1 MKIYHHDENYHQA
14 HQIEDMRSA
23 HEPNQHCLTQ
33 FSSIYH
39 FLTFPGGWVV
49 GWVGEIKI
57 NDHLSPAEAEIRA
70 ELGNKSWSTN

>member
-1 MKIYHHDENYHQA
+1 MKTYHRDENYHQA

-39 FLTFPGGWVV
+39 FLTFPGGWV
-49 GWVGEIKI
+49 GEIKI
-57 NDHLSPAEAEIRA
+57 KDHLSPDEAEIRA
-70 ELGNKSWSTN
+70 ELGNICLTS

>member
-39 FLTFPGGWVV
+39 FLTFPGR
-49 GWVGEIKI
+49 WVGEILIK
-57 NDHLSPAEAEIRA
+57 DPLSPAEAEIRA
-70 ELGNKSWSTN
+70 ELGKKLQIDFE